1 MPTNIVK
8 PEDFEFRS
16 LEAIANERLD
26 IALAQGLELSRSYAK
41 NLVLEGYVQIDG
53 KPVIKAAYKLK
64 GTEIL
69 TVMLPPAR
77 PLTVEAEDVEL
88 ELIYQ
93 DQYLACID
101 KPAGMV
107 AHPTASVR
115 SGTVVNAL
123 LGKMPLAKDDLFH
136 PDEEDYRP
144 GIVHRLD
151 KETSGVMV
159 VAKTA
164 EAHRELAAAFK
175 KRLTEKVYLALTV
188 GKLEPE
194 IYVDAPI
201 GRHPNQRHK
210 MGINGSNA
218 KNAQTR
224 FWVIAELEHATLG
237 IISLLR
243 AKPHTGRTHQIRVHL
258 QHLGAPIL
266 GDTVYGRASQY
277 ISRQALHAQRLTLP
291 HPYDKQAITFAAH
304 IPEDIRQAWLN
315 LGGNRQTL
323 QQLEL

>member
-1 MPTNIVK
+1 MSDK

-16 LEAIANERLD
+16 LEAIAEERLD

-41 NLVLEGYVQIDG
+41 NLVLEGYVQVDG
-53 KPVIKAAYKLK
+53 QPVMKAAHKLK

-69 TVMLPPAR
+69 TVMLPPPR
-77 PLTVEAEDVEL
+77 PLTVEAEDVAL

-93 DQYLACID
+93 DQHLVCID

-136 PDEEDYRP
+136 PDDEDYRP

-175 KRLTEKVYLALTV
+175 KRLTEKVYVALAV

-194 IYVDAPI
+194 VYVDAPI

-218 KNAQTR
+218 KSAQTR
-224 FWVIAELEHATLG
+224 FWVIAETKHKHLG
-237 IISLLR
+237 TIALVR

-258 QHLGAPIL
+258 QHLHAPIL
-266 GDTVYGRASQY
+266 GDKVYGRESQLMP
-277 ISRQALHAQRLTLP
+277 RQALHAQRLTLP
-291 HPYDKQAITFAAH
+291 HPYDKQAITFAAQ
-304 IPEDIRQAWLN
+304 IPEDMLQAWLA
-315 LGGNRQTL
+315 LGGDMQAL

>member
-1 MPTNIVK
+1 MPNHLAK

-16 LEAIANERLD
+16 LEAIAHERLD

-41 NLVLEGYVQIDG
+41 NLVLEGYVQVNGQPIM
-53 KPVIKAAYKLK
+53 KAAHKLK

-77 PLTVEAEDVEL
+77 PLTVEAEDVAL

-93 DQYLACID
+93 DQHFVCID

-123 LGKMPLAKDDLFH
+123 LGKIPLAKDDLFH
-136 PDEEDYRP
+136 PDDEDYRP

-175 KRLTEKVYLALTV
+175 KRLTEKVYVALVV

-201 GRHPNQRHK
+201 GRHPSQRHK

-218 KNAQTR
+218 KSAQTR
-224 FWVIAELEHATLG
+224 FWVIAELQHATLG
-237 IISLLR
+237 TISLLR

-258 QHLGAPIL
+258 QHLGVPIL
-266 GDTVYGRASQY
+266 GDKVYGRESQLMP
-277 ISRQALHAQRLTLP
+277 RQALHAQRLTLP

-304 IPEDIRQAWLN
+304 IPEDMLQAWLV
-315 LGGNRQTL
+315 LGGDRQVL
-323 QQLEL
+323 KQLEL